1 MPLLLL
7 LLLSA
12 AASNEMELQEI
23 LFPKISPSKL
33 MMKGGIDD
41 RKTEVDVFRP
51 ISEERQG
58 HGLQAEC
65 VRNKPCLK
73 NQWRVREA

>member
-12 AASNEMELQEI
+12 AASNEMELQEM
-23 LFPKISPSKL
+23 LFPELSPSKRK
-33 MMKGGIDD
+33 MKSGIDD
-41 RKTEVDVFRP
+41 KKAESAVFRP